1 MTKMSEGIVAVA
13 NSPLRAVLT
22 SVIGGLTLALLV
34 WVASLLSYLA
44 HTMPVVE
51 RRIAAIEARDDTAR
65 EQATATREALAVLR
79 TQMAGMQE
87 EMRLLRATL
96 LQQQQREPAR

>member
-1 MTKMSEGIVAVA
+1 MTKMSDGIVAVA

-22 SVIGGLTLALLV
+22 SVIGSVTLALLI

-65 EQATATREALAVLR
+65 EQAIATREALAVLR
-79 TQMAGMQE
+79 TQMTGMQE

>member
-1 MTKMSEGIVAVA
+1 MTKMSDGIVAVA

-22 SVIGGLTLALLV
+22 SVIGSVTLALLV